1 MLRSPVQ
8 QSSKLLYV
16 YFILKGVKHKSLF
29 LKHRLCTATFYQ
41 RALYKTMEWG
51 VCLQWKNL
59 TNTVSK
65 SWPRSTCCCC
75 LVVPS
80 CPVLCEP
87 MDCSLPASS
96 VDGIFQTRILDRI
109 AISFSNKSSWPWDQT
124 HVSCVSWIGRQTR
137 YRLRHQESP

>member
-96 VDGIFQTRILDRI
+96 VDGIFQIRILEQV
-109 AISFSNKSSWPWDQT
+109 AISSSKGFSQPRDGICISF
-124 HVSCVSWIGRQTR
+124 VSCIGRWI
-137 YRLRHQESP
+137 LDH

>member
-65 SWPRSTCCCC
+65 SWPRSTCCYC

-96 VDGIFQTRILDRI
+96 VDGIFQIRILEQV
-109 AISFSNKSSWPWDQT
+109 AISSSKGFSQPRDGICISF
-124 HVSCVSWIGRQTR
+124 VSCIGRWI
-137 YRLRHQESP
+137 LDH